1 MDFKFFL
8 GIFQILEGE
17 IYTQKRKVRGK
28 NHNKKVSG
36 LKNGEK
42 LPIVFYNNRAVE
54 ENHQSWSRHL
64 GRIVRNPNI
73 CPIRVKSW
81 KEIGKKE
88 KDHMWESVKVHFLIY
103 FILYC
108 DCLLKID
115 MLNHI
120 LKFYF

>member
-81 KEIGKKE
+81 KERERSYVGICKGTF
-88 KDHMWESVKVHFLIY
+88 SNLLYLI
-103 FILYC
+103 L
-108 DCLLKID
+108 
-115 MLNHI
+115 
-120 LKFYF
+120 